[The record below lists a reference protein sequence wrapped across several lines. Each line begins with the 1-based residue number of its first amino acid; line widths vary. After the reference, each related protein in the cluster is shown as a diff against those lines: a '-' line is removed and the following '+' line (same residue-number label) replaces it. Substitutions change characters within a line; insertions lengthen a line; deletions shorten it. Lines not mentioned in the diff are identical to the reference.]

1 MKTIRDFFD
10 AIEHLPALPKV
21 VQDVMQMLAN
31 EDVDINALAKV
42 VQRDAVISA
51 KVLQMAN
58 SSFYGATRTIKTID
72 DAIAILGT
80 SRLKSLVVASGVM
93 NAVTHV
99 ENLDLK
105 QFWRHSL
112 LAANISRALA
122 IDLGKDA
129 EVAYIAG
136 LLHNIGGLL
145 MHLVMPETSLE
156 VDALCKG
163 LSADKRQFIERQ
175 LVGLDHCQVGEALA
189 IRWNFPSE
197 ISHVLRDYATP
208 SSQHVTGLVVIVYLA
223 VHIAQGLTQEANVE
237 EILQNLNAEIMQ
249 SLGLPS
255 EDWITRIEAYRE
267 LASATEMYI

>member
-1 MKTIRDFFD
+1 MKTISEFFD
-10 AIEHLPALPKV
+10 AIEHLPTLPKV
-21 VQDVMQMLAN
+21 VQDVMQMLAD

-42 VQRDAVISA
+42 VQCDAVISA

-93 NAVTHV
+93 SAITHV
-99 ENLDLK
+99 DNLDLR
-105 QFWRHSL
+105 QFWRQSL

-129 EVAYIAG
+129 EVAYISG

-145 MHLVMPETSLE
+145 MHMVMPETSIE
-156 VDALCKG
+156 VDALCRE

-175 LVGLDHCQVGEALA
+175 LLGLDHCQIGEALA

-208 SSQHVTGLVVIVYLA
+208 SHQHVTGLVVVVYLA
-223 VHIAQGLTQEANVE
+223 VHITQGLTQGAAEVD
-237 EILQNLNAEIMQ
+237 ILQNLNAEIIE
-249 SLGLPS
+249 SLGLQS
-255 EDWITRIEAYRE
+255 EGWLNRIEAYRE
-267 LASATEMYI
+267 LASATELFI